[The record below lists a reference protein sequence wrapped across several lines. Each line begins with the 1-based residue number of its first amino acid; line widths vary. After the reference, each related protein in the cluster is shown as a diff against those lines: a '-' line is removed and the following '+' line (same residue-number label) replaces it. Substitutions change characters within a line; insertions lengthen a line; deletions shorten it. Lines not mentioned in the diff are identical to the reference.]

1 MTQFTES
8 IDRLF
13 AAMKAKNKTGEIANN
28 IGVSP
33 QYVTSIFR
41 TIIKT
46 EKRAEALSERE
57 KQVINAAKD
66 ILADQLEAAR
76 KFENS
81 LAQVTT

>member
-13 AAMKAKNKTGEIANN
+13 AAMKANNKTGEIANN

-66 ILADQLEAAR
+66 ILADQLETAR

-81 LAQVTT
+81 LAQVTA

>member
-13 AAMKAKNKTGEIANN
+13 AAMKANNKTGEIANN

-41 TIIKT
+41 TIVKT

-66 ILADQLEAAR
+66 ILSDQLETAR

-81 LAQVTT
+81 LAQVTA

>member
-13 AAMKAKNKTGEIANN
+13 AAMKANNKTGEIANN

-41 TIIKT
+41 TIVKT

-66 ILADQLEAAR
+66 ILADQLETAR

-81 LAQVTT
+81 LAQVTA

>member
-13 AAMKAKNKTGEIANN
+13 AAMKANNKTGEIANN

-66 ILADQLEAAR
+66 ILADQLKTAR

-81 LAQVTT
+81 LAQVTA